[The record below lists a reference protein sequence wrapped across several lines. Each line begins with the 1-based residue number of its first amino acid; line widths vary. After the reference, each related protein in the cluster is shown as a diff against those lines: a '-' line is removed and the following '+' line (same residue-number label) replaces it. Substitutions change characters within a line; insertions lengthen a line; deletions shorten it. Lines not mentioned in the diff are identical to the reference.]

1 MHFCHQL
8 IRNVSA
14 KLMTQCLIGKEHVY
28 IWIDGRSGFY
38 AVTVSILHKCYYSID
53 THSISNKEMIIS
65 VDLQISLSHDELC
78 PPKKIMKIRLR
89 GNCVSLAYHWN
100 VCQVHFC
107 HQVYQ
112 KRQSQINEEMHDRTG
127 AYLHL
132 DCWENL
138 FLCNVC
144 PYFA

>member
-1 MHFCHQL
+1 MVFMQKWL
-8 IRNVSA
+8 GDRPYDY
-14 KLMTQCLIGKEHVY
+14 Q
-28 IWIDGRSGFY
+28 R
-38 AVTVSILHKCYYSID
+38 KCYYSID
-53 THSISNKEMIIS
+53 TYSISNKEMIIS

-100 VCQVHFC
+100 ICQVHFC

-138 FLCNVC
+138 FLCNIC